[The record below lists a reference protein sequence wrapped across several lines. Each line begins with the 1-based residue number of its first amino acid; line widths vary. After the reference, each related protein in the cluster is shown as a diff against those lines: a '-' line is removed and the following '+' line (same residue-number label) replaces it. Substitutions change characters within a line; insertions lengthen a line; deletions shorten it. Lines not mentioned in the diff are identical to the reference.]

1 MVSLREWAETDYW
14 ISNPE
19 HRKERQQKIHSAT
32 HICPRCDREMR
43 WNSDHLTFIWFE
55 CTAKGCNGESKA
67 YL

>member
-19 HRKERQQKIHSAT
+19 HRKERQQKIHSKNY
-32 HICPRCDREMR
+32 ICPQCNKVMK
-43 WNSDHLTFIWFE
+43 WHSDHLTFIWFE
-55 CTAKGCNGESKA
+55 CYGGNCSGEGKV